1 MTDPSEGDDSEAA
14 RERHATNLELFLD
27 LVFVFAVTQIAAT
40 IAHDPTAVGLGRAL
54 LLAWLVW
61 WQWSQFTWAGS
72 AIDLQAVTATRVM
85 VLCIIPVALIMTA
98 SIPTAFGA
106 GGVWFG
112 AAYMGVQLIVLSM
125 QGHIA
130 MASPATRR
138 SFIRYASFAMAAP
151 VVVMAG
157 ALVHGDARV
166 AVWVLAALMNLVGAY
181 RGAGG
186 DWAIDPVHFA
196 ERHAL
201 FIIISLGE
209 VLVAAGATAT
219 GAGLTARTV
228 TALVVVVA
236 MACVLWWTY
245 FAYIPNVGE
254 HLLRQAKGADR
265 GRLARDMFT
274 LGHFPLA
281 FGLILYAVVAKHL
294 VEHPTE
300 LLDAND
306 RWVLGLS
313 VVTYIG
319 GLSAIQFRAVHR
331 VAPER
336 WFAILLGC
344 LVPLLGRWLQPLVVV
359 GLMTVALGVMQT
371 ITLRRMDGRLHRART
386 AGLSAD

>member
-1 MTDPSEGDDSEAA
+1 VTEPTSTDDTTAAA

-27 LVFVFAVTQIAAT
+27 LVFVFAVTQIAST
-40 IAHDPTAVGLGRAL
+40 IAHDPTAAGLGRGL

-98 SIPTAFGA
+98 SIPTAFHD
-106 GGVWFG
+106 GGLWFG

-125 QGHIA
+125 QGHVA
-130 MASPATRR
+130 MESPATRR

-151 VVVMAG
+151 LVVMAG
-157 ALVHGDARV
+157 AFLHGEARI
-166 AVWVLAALMNLVGAY
+166 AVWVVAALMNLVGAY

-209 VLVAAGATAT
+209 VLVAVGATAT
-219 GAGLTARTV
+219 DAGLTARTV
-228 TALVVVVA
+228 TALVVAVA

-245 FAYIPNVGE
+245 FAYIPEVGE
-254 HLLRQAKGADR
+254 HLLRQSKGGDR

-294 VEHPTE
+294 VEHPTQ
-300 LLDAND
+300 LLGADD
-306 RWVLGLS
+306 RWILGLS

-319 GLSAIQFRAVHR
+319 GLSAIQWRAVHR

-336 WFAILLGC
+336 WFAIGLGC
-344 LVPLLGRWLQPLVVV
+344 LVPVLGRWLQPLLVV
-359 GLMTVALGVMQT
+359 GLMTVALGVMHT
-371 ITLRRMDGRLHRART
+371 VTLRRMDGRLHRKH
-386 AGLSAD
+386 